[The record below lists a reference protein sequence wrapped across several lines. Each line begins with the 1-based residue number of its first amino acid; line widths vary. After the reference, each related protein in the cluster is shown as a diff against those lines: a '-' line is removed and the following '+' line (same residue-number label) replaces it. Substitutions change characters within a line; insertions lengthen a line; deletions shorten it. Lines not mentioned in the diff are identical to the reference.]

1 MARKI
6 KKGDQVVVLRG
17 NHRGKRGEV
26 LAVLT
31 GKQRVLV
38 QGVNI
43 IKRHTKPS
51 GAQQGGIV
59 EKEGSIAIS
68 NVMLIDPDTD
78 KPTRVGFRVEE
89 DGRRVRV
96 ARRSEKALD

>member
-31 GKQRVLV
+31 DKQRVLV

-59 EKEGSIAIS
+59 EKEGSIAVS

-78 KPTRVGFRVEE
+78 KPIRVGFRVEE
-89 DGRRVRV
+89 DGRKVRIG
-96 ARRSEKALD
+96 RRSEKALD